1 MPRLSGWSLGS
12 CEFEQCE
19 DDQIHLEA
27 LNERGQFVLGKNR
40 NVGIVERT
48 G

>member
-1 MPRLSGWSLGS
+1 MHDLLVGKVAV
-12 CEFEQCE
+12 CE

-40 NVGIVERT
+40 NVGMVERT